1 MVPLLAATSAVSAV
15 SSLASDAVAAWKDL
29 TASRSASKP
38 SAQGAN
44 PGLSADG
51 SAPGGFSALLAAQGV
66 DMTGAGAAGRPGA
79 LQGGGQHGAAGC
91 GGHHHVDR
99 TA

>member
-44 PGLSADG
+44 LGLGADG

-66 DMTGAGAAGRPGA
+66 DMTGAGA